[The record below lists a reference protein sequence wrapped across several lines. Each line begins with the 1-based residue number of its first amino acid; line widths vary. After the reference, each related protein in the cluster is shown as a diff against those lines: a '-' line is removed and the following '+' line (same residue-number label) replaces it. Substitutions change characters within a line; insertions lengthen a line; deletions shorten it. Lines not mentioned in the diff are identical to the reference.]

1 MASYNLIMN
10 QIDLDEE
17 FYVWGSGQDL
27 RRFNGDSWDYY
38 DYTNSAVPSGA
49 PYFLDTRCISI
60 DTEDKA
66 WLGCAQGP
74 TAGLNE
80 VAVFWVDTNDVSSGR
95 SWNFSDL
102 GVFDVPQEISLVYSC
117 PFGDDILA
125 FCTPLNG
132 IGGTGTTGYTEIN
145 NVAKGRLF
153 YYLKETDQW
162 KEKVPGYIWPHIYD
176 IKAKGLD
183 GKNYLYYIG
192 TDEGLFVV
200 PSGISET
207 VDLAGGGKIIKQA
220 RVYNTNTSSIIND
233 KVYSIDLDEAGNA
246 WLGTAGG
253 LSYFDGDTFY
263 LNLFVGGPVA
273 KVKSRPNGHV
283 FFSKGDGELNQ
294 GGGLG
299 YSNGK
304 SYGYI
309 TSSTSNLPNNN
320 VLDIKLIKHNVKQKN
335 ITVYEN
341 SLWVLC
347 YNDIAVF
354 NYDQP
359 HVYGSSKYAGTTGW
373 NFTYLAATGSVLLT
387 APVPKVNKYTWSY
400 PEYRVYQDEYLEY
413 RFPGLDSRNLF
424 LTTKLVD
431 IADGKAGKQEYWD
444 NWPIESSEDVD
455 LKNTILPPDFSYT
468 INKLYGNSDSINIT
482 CSTSIK
488 TASGTK
494 YYIGGSLIGSSAYF
508 FGSYGGTNYYA
519 AKYSINPTL
528 GGRPSYT
535 AVGQSSTDPGETAF
549 IACYDE
555 KGKLESYLPFRGYQ
569 TRLDD
574 IAPSED
580 GTYIVASGTYNRYI
594 EEGPYVW
601 ASFSSEVTD
610 VYSGPTGAPVGLTTS
625 DVPGGT
631 ADYPWIYGSS
641 GAYLIDNWEY
651 DEDNGSPSNGYFS
664 FPSGTQNSFDVAVI
678 YVNYDAQGGDNTAV
692 MQTSV
697 TGNVIG
703 ITLSPFF
710 TEAFYRIDS
719 ITYSS
724 PGVNTYGITWV
735 SGYSGIWEGYYGI
748 GTVFGI
754 NFYDYGNNSFPM
766 VRDLIAR
773 NDYYNLTGFSPV
785 GVFVAK
791 IGKDLGSTISLTNLN
806 DEETKQK
813 KYRGLAFRNFGSA
826 WNNSGFVDYPAG
838 YKTKVDLTRYS
849 INVGITYTN
858 DFAIIGPQPGG
869 LSTFKN
875 LWGRHQDYTQ
885 TSDLVCESTQ
895 DVASNFFTDD
905 TIGYVRMSTDDM
917 TLLATTTAASQY
929 PDPFSENLTNRTIS
943 SLSSLPNDNT
953 TMITGLTRFN
963 FTFGGIYMKPPD
975 DSDYVNVLGN
985 TISLPYYAILDKN
998 GVGVTGGILAMPGA
1012 TALNASPQSIVG
1024 TKDKSSYY
1032 VTSLG
1037 AGAGTYF
1044 GNTFDVIDNPDPTY
1058 GDIGYYLTA
1067 QLTEQGVDKS
1077 FFYSPGGFIF
1087 GDGAIRL
1094 HKAQVVMDQY
1104 ILTHGFESF
1113 ISANSNLLANVM
1125 KTSMVGKVLSNASF
1139 GNALLDPGLYFTN
1152 STDVDGNIIMF
1163 GYNSSSLRAG
1173 SGYYTTGTNKGFVLR
1188 SKKHESK
1195 IGINLGNIISR
1206 PGSGAWTWCDVHST
1220 DSGMQIPLMSTVVF
1234 NNYASNLYGKENNV
1248 WVLSNSVTG
1257 EELLDVKGTPYFIY
1271 TFTSPGNFTIYN
1283 SVEDSEGNVYT
1294 TSKIG
1299 YIEVINHKVKKDL
1312 DPNPDY
1318 VDSFDYGEPLVFP
1331 GRDYQAYKL
1340 AKDLEKAQAQI
1351 YSDNQVPFG
1360 TEFKVIHNPD
1370 ATFRTDI

>member
-10 QIDLDEE
+10 QIDLDAE

-80 VAVFWVDTNDVSSGR
+80 VAVFWVDTNDVNSGK

-102 GVFDVPQEISLVYSC
+102 GVFDVPQEISLIYSC

-132 IGGTGTTGYTEIN
+132 VGGTGAVDYTEIT

-162 KEKVPGYIWPHIYD
+162 KEKVPGYMWPHVYD

-183 GKNYLYYIG
+183 GKDYLYYIG

-200 PSGISET
+200 PSET
-207 VDLAGGGKIIKQA
+207 LETTDLLGGGKIIKQA
-220 RVYNTNTSSIIND
+220 QVYNINTSAIIND
-233 KVYSIDLDEAGNA
+233 RVYSIDLDEVGNA
-246 WLGTAGG
+246 WLGTAAG
-253 LSYFDGDTFY
+253 LSYFDGKTFY
-263 LNLFVGGPVA
+263 FNIGVGGAVS

-283 FFSKGDGELNQ
+283 FFARGDGEMNQ
-294 GGGLG
+294 GNGIGH
-299 YSNGK
+299 SNGK
-304 SYGYI
+304 SYGYY
-309 TSSTSNLPNNN
+309 TTYLPNNN
-320 VLDIKLIKHNVKQKN
+320 VLDLKLVTHNVKQKN

-359 HVYGSSKYAGTTGW
+359 HVYGTSKYAGATGW
-373 NFTYLAATGSVLLT
+373 NFTYLAATGPTLLT
-387 APVPKVNKYTWSY
+387 APVPKVNKYTWTY
-400 PEYRVYQDEYLEY
+400 PEWRVYQDEYLEY

-424 LTTKLVD
+424 LTTKLSD

-455 LKNTILPPDFSYT
+455 LKNTIVAPDFAYQIT
-468 INKLYGNSDSINIT
+468 KVYGNPASINIT

-488 TASGTK
+488 TISGIK
-494 YYIGGSLIGSSAYF
+494 YYIGGSLIGNSAYY
-508 FGSYGGTNYYA
+508 FGSYGTVQYA
-519 AKYSINPTL
+519 PKFSINPTL
-528 GGRPSYT
+528 GGRPDYT
-535 AVGQSSTDPGETAF
+535 GIGQSSIDSGETAF

-555 KGKLESYLPFRGYQ
+555 KGKLESYLQFRGYQ

-601 ASFSSEVTD
+601 ASLASEVTD
-610 VYSGPTGAPVGLTTS
+610 VYSGPAGAPVGLTTS
-625 DVPGGT
+625 DVSGGT
-631 ADYPWIYGSS
+631 ADYPWIYGST
-641 GAYLIDNWEY
+641 GAYLSDNWQY
-651 DEDNGSPSNGYFS
+651 NEDNDSPSNEHFS
-664 FPSGTQNSFDVAVI
+664 FNSFNTTTTGI
-678 YVNYDAQGGDNTAV
+678 YVFYINYEALGGNNTTV

-703 ITLSPFF
+703 VTLSPYFS
-710 TEAFYRIDS
+710 EAFYRIDT
-719 ITYSS
+719 IMYWS
-724 PGVNTYGITWV
+724 PGINRYEVTWV
-735 SGYSGIWEGYYGI
+735 SGYSGSWNGYYAEE
-748 GTVFGI
+748 TAFDI

-766 VRDLIAR
+766 VKDLIAR
-773 NDYYNLTGFSPV
+773 NDYYNSNGFSPP

-791 IGKDLGSTISLTNLN
+791 IGRDLGSTTSLANLN

-813 KYRGLAFRNFGSA
+813 KYRGLSFRNFESVE
-826 WNNSGFVDYPAG
+826 NNSGFANYPDI

-849 INVGITYTN
+849 INVGIIYMNEFGT
-858 DFAIIGPQPGG
+858 IGTVQGG

-875 LWGRHQDYTQ
+875 LWGRHGDYTQ
-885 TSDLVCESTQ
+885 TSETVCESTLE
-895 DVASNFFTDD
+895 VAANFYNDAP
-905 TIGYVRMSTDDM
+905 IGYVRMSTDDM
-917 TLLATTTAASQY
+917 TLLATATSASQY
-929 PDPFSENLTNRTIS
+929 PDPDNLAYRNIT

-953 TMITGLTRFN
+953 TMITGLTFKN
-963 FTFGGIYMKPPD
+963 FTLGGLFLSPPD
-975 DSDYVNVLGN
+975 DSVYLAFGQM
-985 TISLPYYAILDKN
+985 PYYIILDKN
-998 GVGVTGGILAMPGA
+998 GVGVTGGIFLSPGA
-1012 TALNASPQSIVG
+1012 NLPYSYGQSIIG
-1024 TKDKSSYY
+1024 TKDKSTYY

-1037 AGAGTYF
+1037 ADAGTYF
-1044 GNTFDVIDNPDPTY
+1044 GNSFDVSTDPLHLSY
-1058 GDIGYYLTA
+1058 DGDGYYLTA
-1067 QLTEQGVDKS
+1067 QLTEQGVNKS
-1077 FFYSPGGFIF
+1077 FFYSSSGFIF
-1087 GDGAIRL
+1087 SDGGIKL
-1094 HKAQVVMDQY
+1094 HKAQVVLDQY
-1104 ILTHGFESF
+1104 ILTHGFQSY
-1113 ISANSNLLANVM
+1113 INSAKNLLANVM
-1125 KTSMVGKVLSNASF
+1125 KTSMTGRVLSNASF
-1139 GNALLDPGLYFTN
+1139 GNALLHPGLYFTD

-1163 GYNSSSLRAG
+1163 GYNDSSLRAG
-1173 SGYYTTGTNKGFVLR
+1173 SGYYTTGKNKGFVLR
-1188 SKKHESK
+1188 SKRHESK

-1234 NNYASNLYGKENNV
+1234 SNYASNLYGKENNV
-1248 WVLSNSVTG
+1248 WILSNSATG

-1271 TFTSPGNFTIYN
+1271 TFTAPGNFTIYN
-1283 SVEDSEGNVYT
+1283 SVEDSEGNIYT

-1299 YIEVINHKVKKDL
+1299 YIEVIDHKVKKDL

-1331 GRDYQAYKL
+1331 GRDYQAHKL

-1360 TEFKVIHNPD
+1360 SEFKVVHNPD